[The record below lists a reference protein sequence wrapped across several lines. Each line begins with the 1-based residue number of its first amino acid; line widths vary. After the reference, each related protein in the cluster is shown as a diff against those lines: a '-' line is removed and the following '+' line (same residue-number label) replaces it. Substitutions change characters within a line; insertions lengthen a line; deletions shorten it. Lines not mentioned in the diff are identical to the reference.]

1 MKFALM
7 MDDCAIE
14 SYYIKD
20 GKAYDYNDKPFI
32 YHHAVSPECMIAMQN
47 LPYLFDEGYFFFHV
61 LLINTFGLIVFT

>member
-47 LPYLFDEGYFFFHV
+47 LPYLFD
-61 LLINTFGLIVFT
+61 